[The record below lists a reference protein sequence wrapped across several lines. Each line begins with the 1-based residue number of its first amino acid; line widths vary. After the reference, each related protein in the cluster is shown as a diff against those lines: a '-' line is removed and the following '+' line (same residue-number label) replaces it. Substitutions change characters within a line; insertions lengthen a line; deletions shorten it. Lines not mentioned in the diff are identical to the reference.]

1 MKRSTLI
8 FGALAML
15 AVAHASPT
23 FAQAAPQAAAPAQTQ
38 TQPQAQESSPLYRV
52 TVVAR
57 TTKAINYRHLSGPTK
72 IDFAGTVLLPL
83 AKGDAKVEGKR
94 GAIRIQAQFEKL
106 QPAASLAI
114 RPGIS
119 HVCPLGGLS
128 RRPR

>member
-15 AVAHASPT
+15 AVEHASPT
-23 FAQAAPQAAAPAQTQ
+23 FAQAAPQAAAPAAPQAAAPAQTQ

-83 AKGDAKVEGKR
+83 AKGDAKVE
-94 GAIRIQAQFEKL
+94 
-106 QPAASLAI
+106 
-114 RPGIS
+114 
-119 HVCPLGGLS
+119 
-128 RRPR
+128 